1 MSHPSHLSFPKFL
14 EQAQQLGLD
23 VSERTLNYYIG
34 RGLLPKPIKRPFVG
48 ADGRVAYLPVDA
60 LKQLRKILKLKDE
73 GLKLEQ
79 IRRTL
84 EGKGSAP
91 GDPLEKESWQRELV
105 FRFLRHLPGGHYKP
119 ARLLVATRLS
129 GNQRLQVED
138 LKVYQIATLTP
149 LVGEEEATR
158 WVHQFYLQLP
168 ERELQKHLHAV
179 TREHL
184 QRDQEGEVGD
194 LFQRV
199 RQAVVDHM
207 LNRLTRQQLEEY
219 LDAFSSRLRRLQEA
233 PLEGA
238 YLQSGLEEC
247 LGALERLKTPV
258 KNLVNADFTSL
269 QRGLELLRLTR
280 QIARLHREAEVW
292 LQPTQDY

>member
-1 MSHPSHLSFPKFL
+1 MSNPSHLSFPKFL

-91 GDPLEKESWQRELV
+91 SDPAEKDSWQRELV

-138 LKVYQIATLTP
+138 LKVYQIATLAP

-168 ERELQKHLHAV
+168 ERELHKHLHAV

-184 QRDQEGEVGD
+184 QRGQDGEIGD
-194 LFQRV
+194 IFQRV
-199 RQAVVDHM
+199 RQSVVDHM
-207 LNRLTRQQLEEY
+207 LNRLTSQQLEDY
-219 LDAFSSRLRRLQEA
+219 LEALSSRLRQLQDS

-238 YLQSGLEEC
+238 YLQQGLDEC
-247 LGALERLKTPV
+247 LVALQRLKTPV
-258 KNLVNADFTSL
+258 KNQVNADFTRL
-269 QRGLELLRLTR
+269 QRGLELLQLTR
-280 QIARLHREAEVW
+280 QIAQLHRQAEVW
-292 LQPTQDY
+292 LQPAQDY